1 MDELLLVIVQIGK
14 STHAALTKVLK
25 LTLHDDA
32 KEVEVNV
39 RPIHC

>member
-1 MDELLLVIVQIGK
+1 MDECLLVPIGN